1 MRKLLIGVVLVI
13 AVAGAAYLYLKK
25 ENGTPAYRTAKVERG
40 DIVDTITATGNINA
54 VTTVS
59 VGSQIS
65 GTIQKLF
72 VDYNSRVRK
81 GEVIA
86 QIDPQLLEA
95 SVTQAQ
101 GSFENAKAALE
112 KAKVTVTDTERTYN
126 RNRELLPN
134 GFVAQS
140 DVDAAQTAYD
150 QAVAGQRSAEAA
162 VTQAAGAL
170 KVARTNLEYATI
182 RSPVD
187 GIVISRSVD
196 VGQTVAASFQTPT
209 LFSIAQDLTKM
220 QIDTNVDESDIGR
233 AVKGQTVVFT
243 VDAWPA
249 KTFTGV
255 VSQVRNA
262 PIITQNVVTYDVV
275 ILVDNREL
283 LLKPGMTTNVTIQ
296 VKKFENIL
304 KIPNAAM
311 RYRPVDKSKE
321 PGAGT
326 TGKKKEPM
334 GQRVYV
340 IGKDGKVQ
348 GVPVKTGVSDGV
360 HTEPRRGEPERGGPP
375 GHGRDAEGIF
385 PFRRQ
390 PARDG
395 IRGNPVAV
403 STTTIELRGVT
414 KTYRLGDVEV
424 EALKGVDLSIAS
436 GEFLAVMGP
445 SGSGKSTLMN
455 IFGCLDRPTTGSYR
469 LDGEEIGP
477 SRGTGAR
484 SYGATSS
491 ASSSRGSTSSPA
503 SPHWKTSSFR

>member
-1 MRKLLIGVVLVI
+1 MRKLLIGGVLAI
-13 AVAGAAYLYLKK
+13 AVAGAAYLYLKE
-25 ENGTPAYRTAKVERG
+25 ENGAVSYRTAKIERG

-81 GEVIA
+81 DQVIA

-101 GSFENAKAALE
+101 GSFENAKASLE
-112 KAKVTVTDTERTYN
+112 KAKVSVTDTERTYR

-140 DVDAAQTAYD
+140 DVDAAQTAYE
-150 QAVAGQRSAEAA
+150 QAVAGQKSAEAV

-170 KVARTNLEYATI
+170 KTARTNLAYATI

-233 AVKGQTVVFT
+233 AAKGQTVVFT
-243 VDAWPA
+243 VDAWPE
-249 KTFTGV
+249 KKFTGV
-255 VSQVRNA
+255 VAQVRNA

-283 LLKPGMTTNVTIQ
+283 LLKPGMTANVTIQ

-304 KIPNAAM
+304 KIPNPAM
-311 RYRPVDKSKE
+311 RYHPIDKSKE
-321 PGAGT
+321 PAAGT
-326 TGKKKEPM
+326 AGRKKEPL

-340 IGKDGKVQ
+340 IGKDKKLQAVS
-348 GVPVKTGVSDGV
+348 VKTGVSDGAY
-360 HTEPRRGEPERGGPP
+360 TELIEGNLKEGDSLVTGEAPKGTSRSGGSPP
-375 GHGRDAEGIF
+375 GMGFG
-385 PFRRQ
+385 
-390 PARDG
+390 G
-395 IRGNPVAV
+395 IR
-403 STTTIELRGVT
+403 
-414 KTYRLGDVEV
+414 
-424 EALKGVDLSIAS
+424 
-436 GEFLAVMGP
+436 
-445 SGSGKSTLMN
+445 
-455 IFGCLDRPTTGSYR
+455 
-469 LDGEEIGP
+469 
-477 SRGTGAR
+477 
-484 SYGATSS
+484 
-491 ASSSRGSTSSPA
+491 
-503 SPHWKTSSFR
+503 

>member
-1 MRKLLIGVVLVI
+1 MKKLLIGVVLAI

-25 ENGTPAYRTAKVERG
+25 ENGAPTFRTAKVERG

-72 VDYNSRVRK
+72 VDYNSHVRK
-81 GEVIA
+81 GDVIA
-86 QIDPQLLEA
+86 QIDPELLEA
-95 SVTQAQ
+95 SVTQAL
-101 GSFENAKAALE
+101 GNYENAKASLE
-112 KAKVTVTDTERTYN
+112 KAKVTVTDAERTYR
-126 RNRELLPN
+126 RNRELLPD

-150 QAVAGQRSAEAA
+150 QAVAGLKSAEAG
-162 VTQAAGAL
+162 VTQSAGAL
-170 KVARTNLEYATI
+170 KIARTNLAYATI

-243 VDAWPA
+243 VDAWPE
-249 KTFTGV
+249 KKFTGV
-255 VSQVRNA
+255 VAQVRNA

-283 LLKPGMTTNVTIQ
+283 LLKPGMTANVTIE
-296 VKKFENIL
+296 VKKFANVL

-311 RYRPVDKSKE
+311 RYRPADKSKE
-321 PGAGT
+321 AGGGA

-340 IGKDGKVQ
+340 LGKDGKLQ
-348 GVPVKTGVSDGV
+348 AVPVKTGVSDGV
-360 HTEPRRGEPERGGPP
+360 YTELIEGNLKEGEPLVTGEAPKGSSRPGGSPP
-375 GHGRDAEGIF
+375 GMGMG
-385 PFRRQ
+385 
-390 PARDG
+390 G
-395 IRGNPVAV
+395 IR
-403 STTTIELRGVT
+403 
-414 KTYRLGDVEV
+414 
-424 EALKGVDLSIAS
+424 
-436 GEFLAVMGP
+436 
-445 SGSGKSTLMN
+445 
-455 IFGCLDRPTTGSYR
+455 
-469 LDGEEIGP
+469 
-477 SRGTGAR
+477 
-484 SYGATSS
+484 
-491 ASSSRGSTSSPA
+491 
-503 SPHWKTSSFR
+503 

>member
-1 MRKLLIGVVLVI
+1 MRKTLIGVVLAI
-13 AVAGAAYLYLKK
+13 AVAGAAYLYLNK
-25 ENGTPAYRTAKVERG
+25 ENGAPTYRTAKVERG

-65 GTIQKLF
+65 GTIRTLF

-81 GEVIA
+81 GDVIA

-95 SVTQAQ
+95 SVTQAL
-101 GSFENAKAALE
+101 GNHENARAALQ
-112 KAKVTVTDTERTYN
+112 KAKVSVADAERTY
-126 RNRELLPN
+126 RRYRELLPD

-150 QAVAGQRSAEAA
+150 QAVAGQKSAEAV
-162 VTQAAGAL
+162 VTQSEGSL
-170 KVARTNLEYATI
+170 KIARTNLEYATI

-233 AVKGQTVVFT
+233 AVKGQHVVFT

-283 LLKPGMTTNVTIQ
+283 LLKPGMTANVTIE
-296 VKKFENIL
+296 VRKFGNVL

-311 RYRPVDKSKE
+311 RYRPAEKSKE
-321 PGAGT
+321 AGGAA
-326 TGKKKEPM
+326 TGRKKEPM

-340 IGKDGKVQ
+340 MGKDGKDRKPRA
-348 GVPVKTGVSDGV
+348 VPVKTGVSDGSY
-360 HTEPRRGEPERGGPP
+360 TELTGGDLKEGDLLVTGESQKGAAASGGSPP
-375 GHGRDAEGIF
+375 GMGFGR
-385 PFRRQ
+385 
-390 PARDG
+390 
-395 IRGNPVAV
+395 IR
-403 STTTIELRGVT
+403 
-414 KTYRLGDVEV
+414 
-424 EALKGVDLSIAS
+424 
-436 GEFLAVMGP
+436 
-445 SGSGKSTLMN
+445 
-455 IFGCLDRPTTGSYR
+455 
-469 LDGEEIGP
+469 
-477 SRGTGAR
+477 
-484 SYGATSS
+484 
-491 ASSSRGSTSSPA
+491 
-503 SPHWKTSSFR
+503 

>member
-1 MRKLLIGVVLVI
+1 MRKVLIGVVL
-13 AVAGAAYLYLKK
+13 AVALAGAAYLYLKK
-25 ENGTPAYRTAKVERG
+25 ENGATTYRTAKVERG
-40 DIVDTITATGNINA
+40 EIVDTITATGNINA

-65 GTIQKLF
+65 GTIKTLF

-95 SVTQAQ
+95 SVTQAR
-101 GSFENAKAALE
+101 GNFENAKASLE
-112 KAKVTVTDTERTYN
+112 KAKVAVTDTERTYR
-126 RNRELLPN
+126 RNRELLPD

-150 QAVAGQRSAEAA
+150 QAVAGQKSAEAV
-162 VTQAAGAL
+162 VTQSEGAL
-170 KVARTNLEYATI
+170 KIAQTNLAYATI

-233 AVKGQTVVFT
+233 AAKDQTVVFT
-243 VDAWPA
+243 VDAWPG
-249 KTFTGV
+249 KTFSGV

-283 LLKPGMTTNVTIQ
+283 LLKPGMTANVTIQ
-296 VKKFENIL
+296 VRKFDDIL

-311 RYRPVDKSKE
+311 RYRPADLSKE
-321 PGAGT
+321 AGGGT
-326 TGKKKEPM
+326 AGKKKEPM

-340 IGKDGKVQ
+340 LGKDGKPQSVSI
-348 GVPVKTGVSDGV
+348 KSGVSDGAF
-360 HTEPRRGEPERGGPP
+360 TELTGGSLKEGDLLVTGEAPKGSSRSGGSPP
-375 GHGRDAEGIF
+375 GMGLG
-385 PFRRQ
+385 
-390 PARDG
+390 G
-395 IRGNPVAV
+395 IR
-403 STTTIELRGVT
+403 
-414 KTYRLGDVEV
+414 
-424 EALKGVDLSIAS
+424 
-436 GEFLAVMGP
+436 
-445 SGSGKSTLMN
+445 
-455 IFGCLDRPTTGSYR
+455 
-469 LDGEEIGP
+469 
-477 SRGTGAR
+477 
-484 SYGATSS
+484 
-491 ASSSRGSTSSPA
+491 
-503 SPHWKTSSFR
+503 